1 MEEDGEIAG
10 AKQYQTEKDSE
21 PQHPREKEI
30 QACYWLDREDK
41 DIHEI
46 REEEIPLKD
55 RSRAHDDK
63 GVHDVEVVVS
73 DLSPERARHRVRR
86 KGMVGRE
93 EKERHYHA
101 WDGDVATNRHHALHV
116 VVL

>member
-21 PQHPREKEI
+21 PEHPREKEI

-63 GVHDVEVVVS
+63 GGHDVEAMVS
-73 DLSPERARHRVRR
+73 DLSPERTRHRVRR
-86 KGMVGRE
+86 KGMRGRGGE
-93 EKERHYHA
+93 ERHHQA
-101 WDGDVATNRHHALHV
+101 GSCDGSTKLHH
-116 VVL
+116 